1 MGAVTAA
8 LPAPASATDPGLVRS
23 GGDARFLK
31 TGRLWST
38 WPPSGDRR
46 TVSGQ
51 QVFAVAAATAGGRS
65 LS

>member
-38 WPPSGDRR
+38 WPP
-46 TVSGQ
+46 
-51 QVFAVAAATAGGRS
+51 FW
-65 LS
+65 